1 MQDRSRIVTAVLAA
15 LGNMDAIRALVEAS
29 ESQETAESGVMELLD
44 IDQVQA
50 RAVLDLQLRSLSPQ
64 RRQRI
69 RDEYEQALAE
79 IADLEAIIASPDRL
93 RELVG
98 TKRGRDLARY
108 DERRWARTDDE
119 DWPGPPLGGAAGTGA

>member
-1 MQDRSRIVTAVLAA
+1 
-15 LGNMDAIRALVEAS
+15 
-29 ESQETAESGVMELLD
+29 MELLD

-64 RRQRI
+64 RQQRI
-69 RDEYEQALAE
+69 SDEYEEALAE
-79 IADLEAIIASPDRL
+79 IADLESILASPDRL

-108 DERRWARTDDE
+108 DERRWARTGDE